1 MRRRPS
7 TANGNKYA
15 ICAWVFNVQRRGLSA
30 EMIMSDLEF
39 GLKIYALWFVGM
51 FLLGIAINLLT
62 KKEHRQSLS
71 KLAIEH
77 VRMSSAITI
86 VGLIVC
92 AMGWFLFKVV

>member
-7 TANGNKYA
+7 TANIFLA
-15 ICAWVFNVQRRGLSA
+15 QMRRVFHVQRRGLSA

-71 KLAIEH
+71 KLAIDH

>member
-1 MRRRPS
+1 
-7 TANGNKYA
+7 
-15 ICAWVFNVQRRGLSA
+15 
-30 EMIMSDLEF
+30 MSDLEF

-77 VRMSSAITI
+77 VRISTAITI

-92 AMGWFLFKVV
+92 GMGWFLFKVA

>member
-1 MRRRPS
+1 
-7 TANGNKYA
+7 
-15 ICAWVFNVQRRGLSA
+15 
-30 EMIMSDLEF
+30 MSNLEF

-62 KKEHRQSLS
+62 KKEHRQTLS
-71 KLAIEH
+71 KLAIDH

-92 AMGWFLFKVV
+92 GMGWFLFKVV